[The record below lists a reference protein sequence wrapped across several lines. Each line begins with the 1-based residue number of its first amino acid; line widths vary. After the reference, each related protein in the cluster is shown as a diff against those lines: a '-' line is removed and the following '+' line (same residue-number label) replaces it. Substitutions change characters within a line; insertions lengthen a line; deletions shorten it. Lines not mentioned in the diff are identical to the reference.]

1 MAPIAKRSLS
11 FAIAVAT
18 PERIT
23 KKPRAR
29 EEWRS
34 LSVPPVEL
42 NLALTLLTGQTFLWK
57 QTSPGVFTG
66 ALGPHLVS
74 LRQTPQDTL
83 YRLHTE
89 FPGAKEAL
97 REFFTLDTSLAALW
111 SSFSAADERF
121 AAVAPYIQGA
131 RVLRQDPVECVFQF
145 ICSSNNHI
153 QRITKMVDFLATQGS
168 PLGCVDG
175 QSFFQ
180 FPSLEQLSFLTE
192 KQLRDAGFGYRF
204 PSFLFFVAKMVASS
218 LFLTLSC
225 RAKYIVGAVETLR
238 SKESGGDEWLKSL
251 REGSLEQATA
261 ALCTLPGI
269 GPKVAA
275 CVSLFSLDKHDAIPV
290 DTHVWQIAVQYLKP
304 ELAGQRLTSKMHSAV
319 AQAFVSRFG
328 AYAGWAHA
336 VLFIAEL
343 SSHQKLLPSHLH
355 TQRKPRTSKNSK
367 RNEDVVSL

>member
-192 KQLRDAGFGYRF
+192 KQLRDAGFGYR
-204 PSFLFFVAKMVASS
+204 
-218 LFLTLSC
+218 
-225 RAKYIVGAVETLR
+225 AKYIVGAVETLR

>member
-83 YRLHTE
+83 YRVHTE

-97 REFFTLDTSLAALW
+97 REFFTLDTSLATLW

-192 KQLRDAGFGYRF
+192 KQLRDAGFGY
-204 PSFLFFVAKMVASS
+204 
-218 LFLTLSC
+218 

-355 TQRKPRTSKNSK
+355 TQRRPRTSKNSK